1 MSRSAGTG
9 SGGGISVENRTDE
22 RRVVEVGPIGGDTTE
37 RTVEPRAA
45 FVWRETP
52 DDRFDLE
59 VSTDDHWAVVE
70 VDAGTDPDGITV
82 RLTRSGV
89 VVDHPGDAGSPG
101 DAGGPDDTLDSEHDS
116 TDGTTT
122 HETDGITA
130 RETTAEGGDDAR
142 RESRDDAAAHGTP
155 GDASPD
161 DPWGDDAESAS
172 ERGIDLLGGESTDR
186 TTSASESPSGRSTP
200 DSRHGS
206 GSDDDAAG
214 RSGES
219 VDASSPGAATSSG
232 GAEPPDD
239 TASSGFESTSEARSA
254 SSTSREPGRVPE
266 ADADGDETEHASQSD
281 TRRDGTHASPE
292 TDTSGAGETPSEPAT
307 RTARALGTDAA
318 AETTT
323 TIADSDAPTPDAARE
338 AFEQTAAIDERLDE
352 LERRAVWLDEE
363 FRIPLTNTRVG
374 VSSIV
379 GLLPGAGDGLMFL
392 VALSLVYHG
401 LRLGASTRTLLW
413 MSVVLTVEFA
423 VSVVPVVGDL
433 VGLLWS
439 ANVQNVGYLRA
450 NRESLDGST
459 NWVFVLLLCSPWIVT
474 FLAVVSL
481 L

>member
-9 SGGGISVENRTDE
+9 SGGGISVENGTDE
-22 RRVVEVGPIGGDTTE
+22 RRVVEIGPIGGDTTE
-37 RTVEPRAA
+37 RTVEPRGA
-45 FVWRETP
+45 FVWGETP

-59 VSTDDHWAVVE
+59 VSTDEHWAVVE
-70 VDAGTDPDGITV
+70 VDAGTDPNGITV

-89 VVDHPGDAGSPG
+89 VVDHPGDVE
-101 DAGGPDDTLDSEHDS
+101 GPDDTPNSEHDP
-116 TDGTTT
+116 TGDVTT
-122 HETDGITA
+122 
-130 RETTAEGGDDAR
+130 
-142 RESRDDAAAHGTP
+142 
-155 GDASPD
+155 D
-161 DPWGDDAESAS
+161 DPWGDGAESAS
-172 ERGIDLLGGESTDR
+172 ERGIDLLGGGSPDE
-186 TTSASESPSGRSTP
+186 TTSGPESPSSRSPP
-200 DSRHGS
+200 DSRHGD
-206 GSDDDAAG
+206 GSDDDAVS

-219 VDASSPGAATSSG
+219 VDTSSPGASTSSG
-232 GAEPPDD
+232 GAESPHDP
-239 TASSGFESTSEARSA
+239 ASPGSESTSESQSP
-254 SSTSREPGRVPE
+254 SSTSHERERVPE
-266 ADADGDETEHASQSD
+266 ADTDDDETEHASQSD
-281 TRRDGTHASPE
+281 TRGDETHASPG
-292 TDTSGAGETPSEPAT
+292 TDTNGVAETPSEPAS
-307 RTARALGTDAA
+307 RTAQSAGTDAA
-318 AETTT
+318 AEATTAV
-323 TIADSDAPTPDAARE
+323 ADPDAPTPDAARE
-338 AFEQTAAIDERLDE
+338 AFERTTAIDERLDE

-401 LRLGASTRTLLW
+401 LRLGAPTRTLLW

-474 FLAVVSL
+474 LLAVVSL

>member
-1 MSRSAGTG
+1 MSPAAGTG

-22 RRVVEVGPIGGDTTE
+22 RRVVEIGPIGGDTTE
-37 RTVEPRAA
+37 RTVEPRGA
-45 FVWRETP
+45 FVWGETP

-89 VVDHPGDAGSPG
+89 VVDHPGDAG
-101 DAGGPDDTLDSEHDS
+101 DLDDTPDSEHDS
-116 TDGTTT
+116 TRATTT
-122 HETDGITA
+122 HETTTRTDDG
-130 RETTAEGGDDAR
+130 GPG
-142 RESRDDAAAHGTP
+142 SRDDETI
-155 GDASPD
+155 D
-161 DPWGDDAESAS
+161 DPWGADSTDDSRGADATDDPWDDGAEPAS

-186 TTSASESPSGRSTP
+186 TTSASESASARSNVDPRPSG
-200 DSRHGS
+200 
-206 GSDDDAAG
+206 GSDDDSDTG
-214 RSGES
+214 P
-219 VDASSPGAATSSG
+219 VDASSPDGSVSSRSESAG
-232 GAEPPDD
+232 G
-239 TASSGFESTSEARSA
+239 SESA
-254 SSTSREPGRVPE
+254 SPTTRERDHV
-266 ADADGDETEHASQSD
+266 SQSD
-281 TRRDGTHASPE
+281 TDDDERDHASPSGTGGDEVEHVSQSDGAGDE
-292 TDTSGAGETPSEPAT
+292 TDASPGADANGVGETPSEPAS
-307 RTARALGTDAA
+307 RSDQSRGVDTAD
-318 AETTT
+318 EVTT
-323 TIADSDAPTPDAARE
+323 TIADPDAPTPDAARE
-338 AFEQTAAIDERLDE
+338 AFERTAAIDERLDE

-423 VSVVPVVGDL
+423 VSVVPVVGDI
-433 VGLLWS
+433 VGVLWS